1 MDEKHDDTVRQA
13 RLRMVEAG
21 GRVSQ
26 DLGMGRIVGEMLICL
41 YLSPAEVSLD
51 DLAAELELSKASAS
65 IATRQLESFGLIR
78 RVWKQGDRRSYY
90 RSADNIGLA
99 LQQGILSFVRE
110 RVLGFGAEM
119 RLALEMLEDARRSEG
134 RHDEADFFRHRVDR
148 AVQLQ
153 RRLEKVLKSPLIRYL
168 AVK

>member
-1 MDEKHDDTVRQA
+1 
-13 RLRMVEAG
+13 MVEAG